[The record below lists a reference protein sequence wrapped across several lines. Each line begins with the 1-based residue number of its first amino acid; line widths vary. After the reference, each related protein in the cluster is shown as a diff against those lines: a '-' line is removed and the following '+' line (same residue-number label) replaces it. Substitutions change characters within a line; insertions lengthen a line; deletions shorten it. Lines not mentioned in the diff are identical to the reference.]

1 MRFQNGPMFHL
12 LAAANLFSEV
22 QSTAIGARKDNPTL
36 DCLAS
41 KAANLVACMDIGS
54 PDAAWAATAEATQW
68 SLSVANMKRKSS
80 GLLRVVLGASGNVP
94 RGWLGTDYPA
104 VNFLN
109 HSGLG
114 LRFRPGSV
122 HAFLAEH
129 VFEHFTPSQ
138 AVLALQ
144 AVSCLLV
151 SGGYLRVA
159 VPDAI
164 HPNRRF
170 RNMAWGGWAKRMQRA
185 WGYPGHHTA
194 WTHRTMAAA
203 ASLAGLE
210 VKPLEFWDEQGQ
222 FHQLPWRPEDG
233 NISRSADHDWRNVRR
248 QPHFRRYTSLIM
260 DLVKPLRACPVN

>member
-1 MRFQNGPMFHL
+1 MCSPNGAIISL
-12 LAAANLFSEV
+12 LASSQILVSVQGAAIR
-22 QSTAIGARKDNPTL
+22 AHKDSKL

-41 KAANLVACMDIGS
+41 KAANLVACRDIG
-54 PDAAWAATAEATQW
+54 PPHVAWAATEEATQW
-68 SLSVANMKRKSS
+68 FLSVASIKRKSK

-114 LRFRPGSV
+114 LRFRPDSV

-164 HPNRRF
+164 HPNPLF
-170 RNMAWGGWAKRMQRA
+170 RKMAWGGWAQRTQPK
-185 WGYPGHHTA
+185 WGYPGHQTA
-194 WTHRTMAAA
+194 WTHRTLAAA
-203 ASLAGLE
+203 ASLAGLQA
-210 VKPLEFWDEQGQ
+210 KPLEFWDEQGQ
-222 FHQLPWRPEDG
+222 FHQFPWRPEDG

-248 QPHFRRYTSLIM
+248 QAHLHRYTSLIM
-260 DLVKPLRACPVN
+260 DLVKPRGCLSSN